1 MHNRWMASAD
11 RLPPHPDGMM
21 AGGANSA
28 IQDPA
33 AQENLQGC
41 APQFCYIDLVDS
53 WSTNEMTINWNAP
66 LGWLASWADD
76 MSDAGSG
83 DCRGGHHGRHGGGHH
98 GGGNHGGHH
107 GR

>member
-1 MHNRWMASAD
+1 
-11 RLPPHPDGMM
+11 MM

-28 IQDPA
+28 IQDPV
-33 AQENLQGC
+33 AQQNLQGC

-76 MSDAGSG
+76 VSAAGSG
-83 DCRGGHHGRHGGGHH
+83 DSGHSGNSGHPSGAHH
-98 GGGNHGGHH
+98 GGGYY